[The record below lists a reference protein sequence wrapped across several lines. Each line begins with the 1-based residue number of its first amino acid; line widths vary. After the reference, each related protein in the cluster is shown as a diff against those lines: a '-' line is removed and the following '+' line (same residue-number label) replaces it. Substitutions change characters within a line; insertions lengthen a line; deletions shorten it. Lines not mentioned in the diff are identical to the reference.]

1 MSPYDRGWITTELK
15 QFAPRAEAG
24 EEIQKLREE
33 LLEHLWPWARRTAD
47 RLAAGIPAEADR
59 DAVRSE
65 VMWELYQ
72 AFLRIDW
79 TRYEVWPA
87 LLKARIRGAFTA
99 VARAEDPLSRGQR
112 RARRK
117 FLALEESTVQ
127 GLGRMLTPGERAGLA
142 SRVGPKNGEFYVLHG
157 FQRPA
162 SIEDV
167 EPSLA
172 DPAQDP
178 EGETIR
184 RSSVAAFRSW
194 LENDLPPE
202 LAAYLA
208 ELLLRDAGS
217 LPAGMRRRLNPY
229 LPALRLRLAD
239 PVERAP
245 LPQRNRN
252 AA

>member
-1 MSPYDRGWITTELK
+1 MSPYDREWITTELK
-15 QFAPRAEAG
+15 QFALRAEAG
-24 EEIQKLREE
+24 EELREE
-33 LLEHLWPWARRTAD
+33 LLEHLWPWGRRTAD
-47 RLAAGIPAEADR
+47 RLAAGLPAEADR

-72 AFLRIDW
+72 AILRIDW
-79 TRYEVWPA
+79 SRYEVWPA

-112 RARRK
+112 RARRT

-127 GLGRMLTPGERAGLA
+127 GLGRTLTADERARLA
-142 SRVGPKNGEFYVLHG
+142 SRVGPRNGELFVLHG

-172 DPAQDP
+172 DPGQDP

-184 RSSVAAFRSW
+184 RSCVTAFRSW

-208 ELLLRDAGS
+208 ELLRRDAGS
-217 LPAGMRRRLNPY
+217 LPAGMRSRLKPY

-239 PVERAP
+239 PVESDPVP
-245 LPQRNRN
+245 LPERNRN